1 MKIIEKIKNL
11 IAAFN
16 ALPKKKKIIIISS
29 ASAVLVTTITVV
41 ILLLLPKQS
50 TGPIKIPGIVPDYPA
65 PPLEE
70 DAEKVEDDEGK
81 MDAPE
86 GGGAVGMIYS
96 DEVSIDLSDKKV
108 TLLFANPNRSTHN
121 VSIQLIVQDVVLAE
135 SGLLLPSHR
144 ITSLDVKDGI
154 DIPEGVY
161 EKNAKIVIRFYDPNT
176 NECTIINSE
185 ILITLTVRE

>member
-1 MKIIEKIKNL
+1 MPE
-11 IAAFN
+11 F
-16 ALPKKKKIIIISS
+16 
-29 ASAVLVTTITVV
+29 
-41 ILLLLPKQS
+41 
-50 TGPIKIPGIVPDYPA
+50 
-65 PPLEE
+65 
-70 DAEKVEDDEGK
+70 

-86 GGGAVGMIYS
+86 GGGAIGMIYS
-96 DEVSIDLSDKKV
+96 DEVSIDLSDMKA

-161 EKNAKIVIRFYDPNT
+161 EKDAKIVIRFFDPNT

-185 ILITLTVRE
+185 ILITLTVRG